1 MHLVSYVDRNIM
13 KQEYQKSTEGI
24 IIMEDYNV
32 WVFPRSITI
41 EEVSEYVERLK
52 KLKIDEVIT
61 FDMSN
66 TVNVHSSFI
75 GFLLHAKHHIN
86 KNGGKLFLI
95 LSLTVEKILI
105 MLNIIEYFSTDIVT
119 SISKKTA

>member
-1 MHLVSYVDRNIM
+1 
-13 KQEYQKSTEGI
+13 
-24 IIMEDYNV
+24 MEDYNV

>member
-52 KLKIDEVIT
+52 RLKINEIIT